1 MNDSRE
7 MKVLSL
13 LSGLD
18 ESFIDEAQSTEKIT
32 IVRAVKKFPIVL
44 AAVITAL
51 VVSAVGVTAA
61 VQGYISH
68 RKNVEHEYKNK
79 AFVDELEKRQGQPI
93 VAQNKHLR
101 LTVDSIISDK
111 IYIQATATLEGL
123 DEQGKEYIGK
133 YLCLNTD
140 DFERM
145 QGEWRSYLPFMKTVG
160 ADGKDVYF
168 DQGADLM
175 YGKRGEKAEGSF
187 VFGTKKQKLLGA
199 KTAHIRCFDLDSIDN
214 EQGLDDL
221 KAGVFDGLEFDLPLQ
236 TNFDTLT
243 LVNEEIK
250 PTDYLYI
257 SQVGYS
263 LSGIH
268 RRNAMWHGKET
279 LVIRYTDGSEEAI
292 YPDAVRSCGE
302 RLFELEKIK
311 SVEYDGIV
319 FKPQQLEKAEKS
331 SSG

>member
-7 MKVLSL
+7 LKALSL
-13 LSGLD
+13 LSGID
-18 ESFIDEAQSTEKIT
+18 ESFIDEAQSAEKINL
-32 IVRAVKKFPIVL
+32 VRKAKKFPVML

-51 VVSAVGVTAA
+51 VMSAVGVTAA

-93 VAQNKHLR
+93 TAENKHLR
-101 LTVDSIISDK
+101 LTVDSIISDT

-133 YLCLNTD
+133 YLCLNKD

-145 QGEWRSYLPFMKTVG
+145 QGEWRSYLPFMKAVG

-168 DQGADLM
+168 DQAADLM
-175 YGKRGEKAEGSF
+175 YGKRSEQTEGSF
-187 VFGTKKQKLLGA
+187 VFGITKQKLMSA

-236 TNFDTLT
+236 TNFDTLM
-243 LVNEEIK
+243 LINEEIK
-250 PTDYLYI
+250 PTDYLFI
-257 SQVGYS
+257 SQIGYS

-268 RRNAMWHGKET
+268 RRNAMWHDKET
-279 LVIRYTDGSEEAI
+279 LVIRYADGSEETI

-302 RLFELEKIK
+302 RLFELEKIQ
-311 SVEYDGIV
+311 SVEYDGID
-319 FKPQQLEKAEKS
+319 FKPQKLEKAETESQK
-331 SSG
+331 